1 LRNDASALIASQ
13 KKARQDIALQILEL
27 LQNIELDFNLRIEQ
41 VYDNGGN
48 MAGKYLY
55 NIL

>member
-13 KKARQDIALQILEL
+13 EKAQQEIALQILEL
-27 LQNIELDFNLRIEQ
+27 LQNFELDFNLRIEQ
-41 VYDNGGN
+41 IYDNGGN
-48 MAGKYLY
+48 MAGKYFY